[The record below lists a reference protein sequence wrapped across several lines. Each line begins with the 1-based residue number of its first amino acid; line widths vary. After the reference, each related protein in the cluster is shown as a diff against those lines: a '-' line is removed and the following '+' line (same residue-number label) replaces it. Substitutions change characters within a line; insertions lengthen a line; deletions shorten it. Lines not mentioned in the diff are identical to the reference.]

1 MTLASVIV
9 DTEEHERTIILNNNL
24 IYFVMNQF
32 DAKNTVSVP
41 GPDAWNHKRLPTMSA
56 YKRLGE
62 VSAQR
67 RQSNSKVKYASPGLC
82 TRSTCNSADALRT
95 HDVPKS

>member
-41 GPDAWNHKRLPTMSA
+41 GPDAWN
-56 YKRLGE
+56 
-62 VSAQR
+62 
-67 RQSNSKVKYASPGLC
+67 
-82 TRSTCNSADALRT
+82 RSLRSLA
-95 HDVPKS
+95 VIEEILE